1 MTLKV
6 HVIYNHLEDYFDWTA
21 TSLKFLNG
29 EAVETAHSTIRIAEE
44 RHGLIVRKNIGS
56 EEHLQ
61 KALKSHIWHNSRKAG
76 IFKPSH
82 FHIRSPRG
90 SPNHTKNEFPFNI
103 DPSIFK

>member
-44 RHGLIVRKNIGS
+44 RHGLKV
-56 EEHLQ
+56 
-61 KALKSHIWHNSRKAG
+61 
-76 IFKPSH
+76 
-82 FHIRSPRG
+82 
-90 SPNHTKNEFPFNI
+90 
-103 DPSIFK
+103 